1 MSTVC
6 VFLSVLDLF
15 SYLES
20 MTSPG
25 VTQATALNIRS
36 YGVSMTTLEEVF
48 LKIGEVILQTGEV
61 YLTIGEVF
69 KIAEVYLKIGEVI
82 SKIDEVFLK
91 MN

>member
-1 MSTVC
+1 MCVFVC
-6 VFLSVLDLF
+6 VLRVDLF

-20 MTSPG
+20 VTLSG

-61 YLTIGEVF
+61 YL
-69 KIAEVYLKIGEVI
+69 KIGEVI